1 MINLLQNRHKIL
13 GEMNLNKF
21 TRSSKD
27 ILKENVLKGRV
38 AEEIAKQD
46 YIENGFKIQQ
56 TGVGSDFV
64 AKKYLRDILYREYID
79 VKSGNARLTNKQKQT
94 KKLLKKQNI
103 PYSVYRV
110 TNQHLRFQI
119 QNNLQLQQHCKNM
132 GWDISQFTGT
142 IVIQTSTS
150 CPNCNF
156 SSEGLDE
163 IIKNFGLR
171 NMDDK
176 TIRVQ
181 SWCRH
186 CRNYSMRGRMR

>member
-1 MINLLQNRHKIL
+1 MNLLQNRHKIL

-21 TRSSKD
+21 TKSSKD

-46 YIENGFKIQQ
+46 YIKNGFKIQQ
-56 TGVGSDFV
+56 TGIGSDFV
-64 AKKYLRDILYREYID
+64 AKKYLRNILYQEYID
-79 VKSGNARLTNKQKQT
+79 VKSGNAKLTNKQKQT

-110 TNQHLRFQI
+110 TNQHLKFQI

-142 IVIQTSTS
+142 FVIQDPTN

-163 IIKNFGLR
+163 IIKNFGFR